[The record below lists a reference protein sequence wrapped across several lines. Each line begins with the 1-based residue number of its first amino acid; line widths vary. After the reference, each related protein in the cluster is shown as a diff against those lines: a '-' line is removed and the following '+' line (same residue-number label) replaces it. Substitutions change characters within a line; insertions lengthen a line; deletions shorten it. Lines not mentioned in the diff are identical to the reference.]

1 MKYLVKKIKKNKKV
15 TFDMKNKL
23 KKKKTKEKEPTNVTL
38 NKGRVDG

>member
-15 TFDMKNKL
+15 TFDMKNK
-23 KKKKTKEKEPTNVTL
+23 KKMKEKEPTNVAL

>member
-15 TFDMKNKL
+15 TFDMKNK
-23 KKKKTKEKEPTNVTL
+23 KKTKEKEPTNVTL

>member
-23 KKKKTKEKEPTNVTL
+23 KKKKRKK
-38 NKGRVDG
+38 RSQQM

>member
-23 KKKKTKEKEPTNVTL
+23 KKKNERKGA
-38 NKGRVDG
+38 NKCNIK

>member
-23 KKKKTKEKEPTNVTL
+23 KKKRKK
-38 NKGRVDG
+38 RSQQM